1 MIELIVGLI
10 FVAVSFHIMRSA
22 SNAETPKGF
31 IIGFSLSMAVLVLAI
46 ILAMGYSWPVLVI
59 NTVFVFGSLVASVV
73 MYREG
78 KTLMSLYWLLLM
90 ILNGVAV
97 GAYLQM

>member
-1 MIELIVGLI
+1 MVELIVGLI
-10 FVAVSFHIMRSA
+10 LVAVSFYTMLSA
-22 SNAETPKGF
+22 SDAETPKGF
-31 IIGFSLSMAVLVLAI
+31 IIWFSLSMALLVLAI
-46 ILAMGYSWPVLVI
+46 VLAMGYSWPVLVI
-59 NTVFVFGSLVASVV
+59 NTVVVFGSLVASVV

-97 GAYLQM
+97 GMYLQM

>member
-1 MIELIVGLI
+1 MFELILGLVFVG
-10 FVAVSFHIMRSA
+10 VSFYLMREA
-22 SNAETPKGF
+22 TKAESPKGF
-31 IIGFSLSMAVLVLAI
+31 IVGFSLSMLVLVMAI
-46 ILAMGYSWPVLVI
+46 VMAMGYLWPVLVLSTI
-59 NTVFVFGSLVASVV
+59 SMLGSLVASVV

-97 GAYLQM
+97 GTYLQM